1 MCFDSVIDVQR
12 PLESR
17 SSRNLPGF
25 IKPFLDTH
33 IIPTVIDYYGAKA
46 NPWDLQE
53 LGRDELLDLCQV
65 LVDEVAPRVGHDV
78 KKSEPIYK
86 LTQQAVYAWR
96 SSFAQA
102 AVSAI
107 QEAIVSKFGQPPKI
121 REVKLWAAAAIMSG
135 GEAMWARP
143 KTQAARA
150 EGKLQSKYVLK
161 TFATHLTAT
170 TGSLHDYGYP
180 GGALAIAAAAVKHVF
195 PMFETGVFVAAGA
208 FSGTNVE
215 NDTSDWYTKTVS
227 KFVRTPDHFKVLLRQ
242 AAKFA
247 TASKVR
253 KVNPR
258 DREVSV
264 EFSRSSPPL
273 EDHELDM
280 DDR

>member
-1 MCFDSVIDVQR
+1 M
-12 PLESR
+12 
-17 SSRNLPGF
+17 
-25 IKPFLDTH
+25 
-33 IIPTVIDYYGAKA
+33 
-46 NPWDLQE
+46 
-53 LGRDELLDLCQV
+53 
-65 LVDEVAPRVGHDV
+65 
-78 KKSEPIYK
+78 
-86 LTQQAVYAWR
+86 YAWR

-143 KTQAARA
+143 KTQVRRHIYMTVMGGLFLTLMQAARA

-180 GGALAIAAAAVKHVF
+180 GGALAIAAAAVCAILDDSGIPNPALQVKHVF

-280 DDR
+280 GKHYIFASQVSLIYLSFV